1 MFIVVSLLIAK
12 DEAWTVVVAGH
23 EWSWRQFS
31 MATYKIQLPLI
42 FHDKIWYLPDNQEFP
57 DKFILNESVESEL
70 KKVLIPPFTLQPLV
84 ENSIRHA
91 FSKGTVGTITICAYK
106 DNDKMVLI
114 TEDDG
119 KGMSED
125 TLYMIGQKNITS
137 STGTGTALWNIQERV
152 KKIYGDKGRFT
163 IESEW
168 NRGTKVMITLPSKE
182 PTIWRGVDD

>member
-1 MFIVVSLLIAK
+1 MLIPLSQELEHVHAFLALE
-12 DEAWTVVVAGH
+12 EA
-23 EWSWRQFS
+23 R
-31 MATYKIQLPLI
+31 
-42 FHDKIWYLPDNQEFP
+42 FP

-125 TLYMIGQKNITS
+125 TLYMIGQKIS
-137 STGTGTALWNIQERV
+137 PLALVLVLHFGISR
-152 KKIYGDKGRFT
+152 
-163 IESEW
+163 
-168 NRGTKVMITLPSKE
+168 KE
-182 PTIWRGVDD
+182 